1 MYYQVVSRPATP
13 GASWGYC
20 PSWTPLRE
28 RDEAERLARLAATRG
43 HEAAVLEGATLER
56 LGEVARAVVER
67 QESRHLPA
75 MRYLPTIETLL
86 SPQAQ
91 EQVDQDI
98 AASVFGAREAGAI
111 AESVGELSASEADQ
125 LRLALEDGP
134 GGDVTASAAQPGG
147 HLTFPTR
154 KEVLRAWLR
163 LWARAAAGE
172 IGGPEDGAC
181 RG

>member
-1 MYYQVVSRPATP
+1 MHYQVVSRPATP
-13 GASWGYC
+13 GASWSYY

-28 RDEAERLARLAATRG
+28 REEAEQLARFAATRG
-43 HEAAVLEGATLER
+43 HEAVILEGATLER

-75 MRYLPTIETLL
+75 MRYLPTVETLL

-91 EQVDQDI
+91 DQVDQDI
-98 AASVFGAREAGAI
+98 AASLCGEHESGAMV
-111 AESVGELSASEADQ
+111 ESLGELSASEADQ

-134 GGDVTASAAQPGG
+134 GGDVTASAAQPGR

-154 KEVLRAWLR
+154 MEVLRAWLR
-163 LWARAAAGE
+163 LWARASAGE